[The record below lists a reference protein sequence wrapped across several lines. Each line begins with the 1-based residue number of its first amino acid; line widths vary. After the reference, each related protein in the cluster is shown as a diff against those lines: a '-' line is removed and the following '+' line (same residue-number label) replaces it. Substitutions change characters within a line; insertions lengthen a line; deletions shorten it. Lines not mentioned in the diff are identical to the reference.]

1 MIKQIRKRVL
11 IVTLMITA
19 LLLFGWRLWPHSLYD
34 IFEIAEGSIFSLS
47 ISVAESGVKIENHLG
62 HPFINSYDLN
72 ALSSDSNDYS
82 AIMSILEDS
91 QYHSDFCNLLP
102 WDINGAS
109 SSNSKYSATISLCW
123 SNTKTNYGC
132 LGFLSG
138 KKASA
143 VLDGKN
149 GCLIFHPTNRN
160 TLDNLAAYL
169 IEHGK
174 RS

>member
-82 AIMSILEDS
+82 AIMI
-91 QYHSDFCNLLP
+91 QN
-102 WDINGAS
+102 
-109 SSNSKYSATISLCW
+109 K
-123 SNTKTNYGC
+123 
-132 LGFLSG
+132 
-138 KKASA
+138 
-143 VLDGKN
+143 
-149 GCLIFHPTNRN
+149 
-160 TLDNLAAYL
+160 
-169 IEHGK
+169 
-174 RS
+174 